1 MRMRIRAYISS
12 VIAGFASVAFAFV
25 GGLLSDLALLLEF
38 VLEFPT
44 VNHILGTQL
53 N

>member
-1 MRMRIRAYISS
+1 MRIRAYISS
-12 VIAGFASVAFAFV
+12 VVAGFASVAFAFI

-44 VNHILGTQL
+44 VDHVLGTQL